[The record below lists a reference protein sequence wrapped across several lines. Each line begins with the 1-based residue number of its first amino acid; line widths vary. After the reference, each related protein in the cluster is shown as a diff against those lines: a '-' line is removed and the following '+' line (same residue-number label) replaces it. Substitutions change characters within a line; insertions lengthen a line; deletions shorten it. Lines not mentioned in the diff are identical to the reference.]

1 MSAHVELVQRATELA
16 TREGPRA
23 VLARYDEFFTDDFR
37 WTPAL
42 INTLEGG
49 GDYVGLEGFT
59 RYWDA
64 FEASFS
70 GFSYQDA
77 IFAEV
82 DQDTVL
88 VKLRICV
95 EGHESRVPVVQE
107 VGWVFHFEGG
117 RIASGESHMSWVEA
131 EAAAHA
137 QA

>member
-1 MSAHVELVQRATELA
+1 MSAKVELVRRATDLA
-16 TREGPRA
+16 TQEGPRA
-23 VLARYDEFFTDDFR
+23 VLARYDEFFTEDFR
-37 WTPAL
+37 WKPAL
-42 INTLEGG
+42 LNVLEGDD
-49 GDYVGLEGFT
+49 DYIGLEGFT

-77 IFAEV
+77 TFTEV

-107 VGWVFHFEGG
+107 VGWVFHFQGG
-117 RIASGESHMSWVEA
+117 RIVTGESHMSWAEA
-131 EAAAHA
+131 EVSAHA
-137 QA
+137 